1 MSSVVVKNPLRNVRR
16 FPKTFKRG
24 AEYYG
29 THTAWKP
36 NGRNYGQRNLF
47 HPRLAASTINFTA
60 QPVTVNNP
68 TFGVAP
74 VKKTFR
80 WSNGN
85 TNGYL
90 APTGMGLTYEPYDPK
105 NPVSYNR
112 RSVPQS
118 KSSVIEQNKKSFLNF
133 FRRSRKSRK
142 SRRNNT

>member
-1 MSSVVVKNPLRNVRR
+1 MSSVVVKNPLRNIRR
-16 FPKTFKRG
+16 GPKTFKRG
-24 AEYYG
+24 AEHYG
-29 THTAWKP
+29 THTFRKP

-60 QPVTVNNP
+60 EPVTVNNP

-80 WSNGN
+80 WSNDK

-90 APTGMGLTYEPYDPK
+90 APTGMGLTYERYDPK

-118 KSSVIEQNKKSFLNF
+118 KSSVIEQNKKSFWNF
-133 FRRSRKSRK
+133 LRRSKKSRK
-142 SRRNNT
+142 TRRNNT